1 MIENKIHEEY
11 FGHNHVTRIV
21 PVRGWRALNV
31 RELWA
36 YRELLVVLTMRD
48 ITVRY
53 KQTALGAA
61 WAILQP
67 LMTMVVFTIFFGHLA
82 QISSDGYPYPVFVY
96 SALLPW
102 TFFANAISS
111 SSNSLVG
118 SAQLLSKVYFPRLI
132 IPLSAV
138 GSSILDFAVASTVLL
153 GMMVF
158 YKVGWTSN
166 LMLAPLL
173 LLGVAFIA
181 LGVGTCLSAVTVTY
195 RDFRY
200 VLPFMIQ
207 FWMFVTPVIYPASL
221 VPAEWRW
228 AMCLNPMSGLIDGFR
243 AVFLG
248 SALDILGVSI
258 SCVAAILIFIVGIA
272 IFERAERLF
281 ADVI

>member
-138 GSSILDFAVASTVLL
+138 GSSILDFGVASTVLL

-228 AMCLNPMSGLIDGFR
+228 AMYLNPMSGLIDGFR

>member
-67 LMTMVVFTIFFGHLA
+67 FMTMVVFTIFFGHLA

-228 AMCLNPMSGLIDGFR
+228 AMYLNPMSGLIDGFR

>member
-228 AMCLNPMSGLIDGFR
+228 AMYLNPMSGLIDGFR

>member
-1 MIENKIHEEY
+1 MA
-11 FGHNHVTRIV
+11 
-21 PVRGWRALNV
+21 ALNL

-53 KQTALGAA
+53 KQTVLGAA

-67 LMTMVVFTIFFGHLA
+67 FMTMVVFTIFFGHLA

-118 SAQLLSKVYFPRLI
+118 FAQLLSKVYFPRLI

-153 GMMVF
+153 GMMIF

-221 VPAEWRW
+221 VPARV
-228 AMCLNPMSGLIDGFR
+228 A
-243 AVFLG
+243 LG
-248 SALDILGVSI
+248 NVSQP
-258 SCVAAILIFIVGIA
+258 
-272 IFERAERLF
+272 
-281 ADVI
+281 DVRFD